1 MEKQIKFT
9 EWRNAVT
16 DLPKEDGNY
25 IVCRFY
31 KWHDGTISFSHS
43 YGMEYT
49 TQYGWNTSDTNSS
62 HPIDFAEDVER
73 YITLWSVPTL
83 ESEV

>member
-31 KWHDGTISFSHS
+31 IGYDGTISFSNS
-43 YGMEYT
+43 YGIEYT
-49 TQYGWNTSDTNSS
+49 TQYGWNTSHTNSE
-62 HPIDFAEDVER
+62 HPINFGEDSDKYV
-73 YITLWSVPTL
+73 TLWSVPTL
-83 ESEV
+83 ESEI